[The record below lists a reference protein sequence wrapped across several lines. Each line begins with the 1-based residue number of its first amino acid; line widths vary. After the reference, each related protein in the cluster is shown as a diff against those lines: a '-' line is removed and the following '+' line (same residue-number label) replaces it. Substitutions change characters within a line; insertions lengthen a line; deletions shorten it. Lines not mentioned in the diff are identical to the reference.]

1 MCRTPSLLLWGVDDD
16 ARARPMMTPV
26 LKAVTVGLCKATS
39 VVACGRILENMEL
52 HSLNDVA
59 EKTSG
64 DHDKGRR
71 KSRRLLRHETIEE
84 AESNVEVAVTF
95 LPNAEGE
102 LKDIPGFGQV
112 LETRSLEDGKVIR
125 YPISALGNLLFCQ

>member
-1 MCRTPSLLLWGVDDD
+1 
-16 ARARPMMTPV
+16 
-26 LKAVTVGLCKATS
+26 
-39 VVACGRILENMEL
+39 ME

-64 DHDKGRR
+64 DHGKAIRR
-71 KSRRLLRHETIEE
+71 TRGASKRIRNNE
-84 AESNVEVAVTF
+84 AQPSTMAAAVSENNVQVAVTF

-125 YPISALGNLLFCQ
+125 YPISALGNLSFFCSGGSYDFLS